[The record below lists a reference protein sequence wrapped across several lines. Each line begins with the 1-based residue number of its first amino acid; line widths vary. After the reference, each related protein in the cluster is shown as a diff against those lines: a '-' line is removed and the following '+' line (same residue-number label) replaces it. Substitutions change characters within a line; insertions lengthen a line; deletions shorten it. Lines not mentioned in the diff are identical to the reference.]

1 MYKILAK
8 IKNLLSGME
17 IQAGFLAVICTITMF
32 AGLIVA
38 GRIND
43 MASTYRIFKSN
54 TLGEAYYFSDFTA
67 AAGPVDDA
75 DNLFSKW
82 RETLQASP
90 AFGEMYTFRYIGPAF
105 FDEAKDIGI
114 NVILYDPGFTDRF
127 PLLKTLGADFTEDP
141 DGAVLGSAVSF
152 DVTDS
157 GELVL
162 YNYAYQRHVAF
173 HVIGKLRKPF
183 KIILPTGSGTTLR
196 LSDLI
201 NTGDIMLMQATD
213 KVLSEFDHIH
223 YNKIG
228 FIFTIRSGASDS
240 DRNKLLQD
248 MQYLGNVESLENML
262 SSARDELKTTIINQ
276 LPLPVFVLLST
287 LIAYLSMVV
296 LMIRKKQSEMAVAYI
311 CGASR
316 KKLVA
321 EMIFTCCLVTLL
333 PCVIN
338 LLILLYIPDMV
349 YYGTAALLTPDLVWV
364 VAAYFAVTVIVAVVS
379 VAAFFAGHSPME
391 NLRGLE

>member
-1 MYKILAK
+1 MYKNLAK
-8 IKNLLSGME
+8 IKNLLSGMD
-17 IQAGFLAVICTITMF
+17 IQAGFLAVICTVTMF
-32 AGLIVA
+32 AGLMVA

-54 TLGEAYYFSDFTA
+54 TLGEAYCFSDFLA
-67 AAGPVDDA
+67 VGGFDDE
-75 DNLFSKW
+75 DELFSKW

-90 AFGEMYTFRYIGPAF
+90 AFGEMYSFRHIGPPF
-105 FDEAKDIGI
+105 IDEARDISI
-114 NVILYDPGFTDRF
+114 NVILYDPGFADRF

-152 DVTDS
+152 DITDS

-173 HVIGKLRKPF
+173 HVIGKLRRPF

-248 MQYLGNVESLENML
+248 MKYLGTVESLEDML
-262 SSARDELKTTIINQ
+262 SAARDELKTTIINQ
-276 LPLPVFVLLST
+276 LPLPLFVLLST

-296 LMIRKKQSEMAVAYI
+296 LMIRKKQADMAVEYI

-349 YYGTAALLTPDLVWV
+349 YYGTTALLTPDLIWV
-364 VAAYFAVTVIVAVVS
+364 VAAYFAVTVIVATVS
-379 VAAFFAGHSPME
+379 VAAAFAGHSPME